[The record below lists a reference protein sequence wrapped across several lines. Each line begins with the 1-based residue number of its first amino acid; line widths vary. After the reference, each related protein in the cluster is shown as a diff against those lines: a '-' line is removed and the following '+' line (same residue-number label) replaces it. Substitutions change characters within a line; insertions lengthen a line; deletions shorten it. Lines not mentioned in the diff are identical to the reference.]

1 MVQPQHDYPLRP
13 GHRIILGGVIRLK
26 FEIA

>member
-1 MVQPQHDYPLRP
+1 MLTPLQDYPLRP

-26 FEIA
+26 FEVA

>member
-1 MVQPQHDYPLRP
+1 MEDYPLRP
-13 GHRIILGGVIRLK
+13 GHRIILGGAIRLK